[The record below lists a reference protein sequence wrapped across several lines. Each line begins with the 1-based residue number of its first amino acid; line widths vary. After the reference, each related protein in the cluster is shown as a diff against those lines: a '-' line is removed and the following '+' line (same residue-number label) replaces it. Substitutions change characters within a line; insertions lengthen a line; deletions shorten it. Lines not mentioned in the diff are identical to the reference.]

1 MAFPFTVHIAL
12 TVQDLDRSVAWY
24 SRLFDAP
31 PVVQDRHD
39 GYRFAAWLEPAVGLH
54 QFEQPNGTRFD
65 EHVSGLDHLAFNCET
80 RAELEALERR
90 LSEIGVEH
98 GAICDVWYGSAL
110 SFRDPD
116 GIAVEFFAGS

>member
-65 EHVSGLDHLAFNCET
+65 EHVSGLDHLAFNCENSR
-80 RAELEALERR
+80 RARSLGTAPQRNRRRAWRDLRRVVRLGALVQ
-90 LSEIGVEH
+90 G
-98 GAICDVWYGSAL
+98 
-110 SFRDPD
+110 P
-116 GIAVEFFAGS
+116 